1 MTEQPN
7 MPQQTDDGQ
16 NQRLSRLSATPTSV
30 VQEYE
35 AHYRPTSPQSEKPK
49 RTPRSYS
56 TSNISEDDRFWA
68 TVAHASLWFTVLAN
82 FASATAIV
90 PVLVFVPLV
99 IYLVFKER
107 SPYVAFHALQA
118 FCLQLICTV
127 GVVFAVVVGAIV
139 YVLGILMAAVLV
151 VVLVGV
157 VVLPLWI
164 IIGAL
169 LLSAL
174 GVVPLVG
181 LVYATLASYQIY
193 QKQDY
198 RYPYLANWVDS
209 QIARGFIS

>member
-1 MTEQPN
+1 MTEQWNTSEP
-7 MPQQTDDGQ
+7 TDDGEG
-16 NQRLSRLSATPTSV
+16 QRLSRLSANRPDIV
-30 VQEYE
+30 REYE
-35 AHYRPTSPQSEKPK
+35 APYRPSSPQSEKPK
-49 RTPRSYS
+49 RAPRSYS
-56 TSNISEDDRFWA
+56 TSNLQEDDRFWA
-68 TVAHASLWFTVLAN
+68 TVAHASLWFTVLAG
-82 FASATAIV
+82 FASAVAVV
-90 PVLVFVPLV
+90 PFLVFVPLV

-118 FCLQLICTV
+118 FCLQLVCTV

-139 YVLGILMAAVLV
+139 YLLGIALAAVLV

-164 IIGAL
+164 IVGAL

-174 GVVPLVG
+174 GVIPLIG
-181 LVYATLASYQIY
+181 LIYATLASYQIY
-193 QKQDY
+193 QGQDY